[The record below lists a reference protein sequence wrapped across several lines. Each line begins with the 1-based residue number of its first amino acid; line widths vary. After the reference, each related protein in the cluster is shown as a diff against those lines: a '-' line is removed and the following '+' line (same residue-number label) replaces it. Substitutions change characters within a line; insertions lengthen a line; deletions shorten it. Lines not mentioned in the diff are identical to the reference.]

1 MEDKEFDISKL
12 HDSIECLIKE
22 IREDIEDLENII
34 SEEDILESIIIEED
48 ILESIIIEEDILESI
63 ITKKNEELKIYDVLF
78 TFTCF

>member
-48 ILESIIIEEDILESI
+48 ILESII
-63 ITKKNEELKIYDVLF
+63 TKKNEELKIYDVLF